1 MFPVNFPGARPSQL
15 LPFSQP
21 KIRDLV
27 EINIVINAF
36 KEKYY
41 LVDSGVVKNKKQ
53 TTEIKLLKDLHI
65 T

>member
-15 LPFSQP
+15 LPFSQQ
-21 KIRDLV
+21 KIRDQV

-36 KEKYY
+36 KKKYY
-41 LVDSGVVKNKKQ
+41 LVDSGVVKNNKQ
-53 TTEIKLLKDLHI
+53 TTKVKFLKDLHI